1 MVRAPQSAPPEVAA
15 SMATTRTPM
24 PPARPTR
31 PSNPLWS
38 KARFGS
44 FHMALLRASSSVG
57 GLQQAIS
64 FWSSG
69 MFGSLMQSS

>member
-1 MVRAPQSAPPEVAA
+1 MVRAPQSAPPDVAA
-15 SMATTRTPM
+15 SIATTRTPM

-31 PSNPLWS
+31 PSNPLRS

-44 FHMALLRASSSVG
+44 IHMALASASSSVG
-57 GLQQAIS
+57 FQQAIA